1 MVGIVAEQV
10 AELTDGGIDAVFGI
24 NEDFARPEP
33 IGDLATSDEL
43 TFPGGEQDEQ
53 LQGLTLDAHGVAI
66 TEELE
71 RSAVKPEVAE
81 LVDEA
86 AQGTLLRG
94 GSMTQ
99 CLRKKPDL
107 KGFGGSPKLHLR
119 LHPLFIAPVQIAVQ
133 FRGQPAIPAKEKKK

>member
-1 MVGIVAEQV
+1 M
-10 AELTDGGIDAVFGI
+10 
-24 NEDFARPEP
+24 
-33 IGDLATSDEL
+33 
-43 TFPGGEQDEQ
+43 
-53 LQGLTLDAHGVAI
+53 GVAI

-81 LVDEA
+81 LIDKA
-86 AQGTLLRG
+86 AQGILLRG

-119 LHPLFIAPVQIAVQ
+119 LHPLFIAPVRIAVQ
-133 FRGQPAIPAKEKKK
+133 FRGTAGNSGQGEEEMRTSNRRLVPALAALVFAWAMIPSALAQCGIPTKLAKPAAWHPQMGGAHPANGWR